1 MMNALHATVRTE
13 RIRIVVT
20 LLIALLSLSALASPV
35 AAQEE
40 SSAPA
45 ATPTAAESACAS
57 AEDLAFIISFIGN
70 SIESESGLVP
80 LGIGV
85 VAAVGETRTLASL
98 VGETYRPL
106 VEDLLISLENL
117 RETMGALEDL
127 DTAGAKLASTG
138 EAVADIGNAMD
149 ELTVQLRTRCSDD

>member
-1 MMNALHATVRTE
+1 MSVALGV
-13 RIRIVVT
+13 
-20 LLIALLSLSALASPV
+20 S
-35 AAQEE
+35 
-40 SSAPA
+40 
-45 ATPTAAESACAS
+45 TA
-57 AEDLAFIISFIGN
+57 FVISFIGD

-149 ELTVQLRTRCSDD
+149 ALTVQLRTRCSDD

>member
-1 MMNALHATVRTE
+1 MLNALHAIIRTE

-20 LLIALLSLSALASPV
+20 LLIALLSLSALASSV

-57 AEDLAFIISFIGN
+57 AEDLAFVISFIGD

-85 VAAVGETRTLASL
+85 VAAVG
-98 VGETYRPL
+98 
-106 VEDLLISLENL
+106 
-117 RETMGALEDL
+117 ETMGALEDL

-149 ELTVQLRTRCSDD
+149 ALTVQLRTRCSDD